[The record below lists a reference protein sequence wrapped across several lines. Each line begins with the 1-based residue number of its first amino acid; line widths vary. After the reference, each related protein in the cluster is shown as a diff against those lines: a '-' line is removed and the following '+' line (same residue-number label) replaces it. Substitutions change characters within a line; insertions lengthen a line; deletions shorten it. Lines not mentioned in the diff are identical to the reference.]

1 MRNTEQKNSNDS
13 SPIADTAPTD
23 CRGNGSQ
30 SEAQV
35 YIGKLFTAAEAADV
49 LGFRRRNTVYE
60 IPERDL
66 PRTRVG
72 PRRGRT
78 MFRGE
83 DLLAYIIAGR
93 NGS

>member
-1 MRNTEQKNSNDS
+1 MQHTATVLPKRP
-13 SPIADTAPTD
+13 SPDTD
-23 CRGNGSQ
+23 CASPCGPKTSLPGEIDLR
-30 SEAQV
+30 A
-35 YIGKLFTAAEAADV
+35 GKLFTAAEAAQA

-60 IPERDL
+60 IPECDL

-83 DLLAYIIAGR
+83 DLLAYITAGR
-93 NGS
+93 NGF